1 MLEASQQ
8 RLDNTTQYRDA
19 FAALN
24 ALQAQLGS
32 TAELKAIARYLLY
45 SAECHTIPN
54 RFPWVGAGTER
65 DRLTVQVWE
74 DAWKSFIAGEDED

>member
-1 MLEASQQ
+1 MLEASQ
-8 RLDNTTQYRDA
+8 RLDATGQYRDA

-24 ALQAQLGS
+24 ALQVQLGS

-65 DRLTVQVWE
+65 DRLTVETWE
-74 DAWKSFIAGEDED
+74 QAWESFLVGDDED